1 MNQIAVVSS
10 ILEEPKVVQ
19 EKFNDVVSEFRG
31 NIRGRMGLPIDD
43 GISVISLTVTG
54 ELDDINELTQELENI
69 QGVAVKTVVANI
81 KS

>member
-1 MNQIAVVSS
+1 MNQIAVISS
-10 ILEEPKVVQ
+10 ILEKPKVIQ

-31 NIRGRMGLPIDD
+31 NIRGRMGLPLDD

-54 ELDDINELTQELENI
+54 ELDDINELTQQLENI

-81 KS
+81 ES